1 MKERTTMRQYTR
13 PPVMLT
19 PVNSLAK
26 ELDFCFD
33 QNGSMYFLLK
43 DNEAVFDSKS
53 LEEINGFLLGFKY
66 GFKYSKKTCNYC
78 KIDYKKAVEYGSEVE
93 I

>member
-13 PPVMLT
+13 PPVIKWD
-19 PVNSLAK
+19 VNSLAK
-26 ELDFCFD
+26 ELGFCFD

-53 LEEINGFLLGFKY
+53 LEEINGYLLGY
-66 GFKYSKKTCNYC
+66 KYSQICTSKLF
-78 KIDYKKAVEYGSEVE
+78 
-93 I
+93 